1 MKKITLL
8 ITGGIG
14 SGKTTVAKY
23 LTETYGIP
31 VFYSD
36 TEAKKL
42 YEDPKIL
49 AQVNE
54 IVGGGIISGDNKLD
68 KKALAEIIFNDES
81 MRKQVEAIIHPKVRE
96 NFQIWK
102 DGKVTPIVAM
112 ESAAAL
118 KNGRQGFDYVIMV
131 DASEDIRLERTM
143 KRDNSPREKILE
155 RMRTQ
160 EFDRDLIDFTINN
173 EFNFKPITDTLIKDL
188 IENNSTKALFAGS
201 FDPFTNGHLSIVKQA
216 CAIFDKVYL
225 CIAKNTGK
233 TRRFLLFDRMENA
246 IRETIKLEGL
256 DNCEVIVCEEMVA
269 DLCQK
274 LGVKYLVRG
283 LRDTMDYM
291 YEEKISKINNKI
303 NPDLKTIYLRGCDDL
318 TSSSTVVEFL
328 KFNKPVDEFLPA
340 PILQLYQPKE

>member
-42 YEDPKIL
+42 YEDPEIL

-54 IVGGGIISGDNKLD
+54 IVGGGIISGDGKLD
-68 KKALAEIIFNDES
+68 KKALAGIIFNDES
-81 MRKQVEAIIHPKVRE
+81 KRQQVEAIIHPKVRE
-96 NFQIWK
+96 NFKIWK
-102 DGKVTPIVAM
+102 EEKISPIVAM

-118 KNGRQGFDYVIMV
+118 KNGRQDFDYVIMI

-155 RMRTQ
+155 RMRAQ

-173 EFNFKPITDTLIKDL
+173 DFNFRQITDAL
-188 IENNSTKALFAGS
+188 IEDLTQRHSSTALFAGS

-216 CAIFDKVYL
+216 CGIFDQVYV
-225 CIAKNTGK
+225 CIARNTGK
-233 TRRFLLFDRMENA
+233 VRRYPIFHSMKNA
-246 IRETIKLEGL
+246 MRETIKLEGL
-256 DNCEVIVCEEMVA
+256 ENCKVVESDGMVA
-269 DLCQK
+269 DLCQE
-274 LGVKYLVRG
+274 LGAQYLIRG
-283 LRDTMDYM
+283 LRNTSDYL
-291 YEEKISKINNKI
+291 YEENIAKINYEI
-303 NPDLKTIYLRGCDDL
+303 NPGLTVVYLRGDNDFI
-318 TSSSTVVEFL
+318 SSSMVHEFL
-328 KFNKPVDEFLPA
+328 KFGKRVDKYVPT
-340 PILQLYQPKE
+340 PILKLIQKSE